1 MPSRPAIDRARSLK
15 VKGLLDGRP
24 VAIDLTQRAGARE
37 ATGTFSIEGF
47 ATVSRFGVLQVADG
61 WASVSFVNAG
71 HAVVATIDLDD
82 PSQRRKAAV
91 VIQADGQPAF
101 RGIMTAN
108 TVTIK

>member
-1 MPSRPAIDRARSLK
+1 
-15 VKGLLDGRP
+15 VKGMLDGKQ
-24 VAIDLTQRAGARE
+24 VAIDVAQRAGARE

-71 HAVVATIDLDD
+71 HAIVATVDLDD
-82 PSQRRKAAV
+82 PSAHRKAAV

-101 RGIMTAN
+101 RG
-108 TVTIK
+108 TVASSAVVIK